1 MRNIQSANLF
11 DTITGKRFFFGKS
24 KKSVGRPGAMMPE
37 SIHAKIKKIGLNKK
51 VTVQR
56 VDYDGDISDST
67 PIVVTSINEDGFS
80 GYVVNV
86 DREVREGSSQSAEIF
101 VEGGGG
107 SISFY
112 FADGDIASV
121 EEDIDNDII
130 EQKDKSEVLEI
141 LEALDPGDG
150 ILVSY
155 YDKNSGGFKN
165 GFGNLADKNMDDETM
180 SFDLKIVNEIELSEP
195 LRVNLDLK
203 KDMILDLQIQF

>member
-1 MRNIQSANLF
+1 MRKIHHTDLF
-11 DTITGKRFFFGKS
+11 ETPHSKRFFFGRS
-24 KKSVGRPGAMMPE
+24 KKSSGRPGAMMPE
-37 SIHAKIKKIGLNKK
+37 SIHAKIKKIGLYKK

-67 PIVVTSINEDGFS
+67 PIVVTSINDECFS

-86 DREVREGSSQSAEIF
+86 DRDVREGSGQGSQIF

-107 SISFY
+107 SIEFHYS
-112 FADGDIASV
+112 DGDIASI
-121 EEDIDNDII
+121 EEDIDNEIV
-130 EQKDKSEVLEI
+130 EQKDKAEVLEI

-155 YDKNSGGFKN
+155 YDKSSGGFKN
-165 GFGNLADKNMDDETM
+165 GFGNLTGKNMDEETM
-180 SFDLKIVNEIELSEP
+180 SFELKIVNEIELKEP
-195 LRVNLDLK
+195 LNVSLDLK

>member
-1 MRNIQSANLF
+1 MRNIRSTNLF
-11 DTITGKRFFFGKS
+11 DTSIRKRFFFGKS
-24 KKSVGRPGAMMPE
+24 KKSAGRPGALMPE
-37 SIHAKIKKIGLNKK
+37 SIQSKIEKIGLNKK
-51 VTVQR
+51 VIVQR

-67 PIVVTSINEDGFS
+67 PIVVTSINKDGFS

-86 DREVREGSSQSAEIF
+86 DREVREGTSRSAEIF

-107 SISFY
+107 SISFH
-112 FADGDIASV
+112 FQDGDIASV

-130 EQKDKSEVLEI
+130 EQKDKTEILEI

-155 YDKNSGGFKN
+155 YDKDSGGFKN
-165 GFGNLADKNMDDETM
+165 GFGNLADKNMDEETM
-180 SFDLKIVNEIELSEP
+180 SFDIHILNEIKLSEP